1 MADPLM
7 LLSWGACCGRILT
20 VSEFP
25 IARSEV
31 RGLAS
36 LSANDQF
43 LAYPEDAFLETAD
56 ARAGRLEEDLGEAIS
71 LKENRPAVNRW
82 SATINVRGHIA

>member
-1 MADPLM
+1 VVPLALGALTMADPLM

-25 IARSEV
+25 IARAEV

-36 LSANDQF
+36 LSGIKISF
-43 LAYPEDAFLETAD
+43 LAYPEDAFLGTSD
-56 ARAGRLEEDLGEAIS
+56 S
-71 LKENRPAVNRW
+71 PRW
-82 SATINVRGHIA
+82 PTVRVTQAMR